1 MRIGIDYTAAAHQ
14 RAGIGRYARGL
25 VGALA
30 ELDADVQ
37 FVLLVA
43 GRGAPHAPG
52 ESQQLD
58 ATVGDNF
65 HIRDL
70 PLSERMWTIIWHRL
84 RLPLPVD
91 LFTGPVDVF
100 HSPDY
105 VLPHV
110 RRGKAVVT
118 IHDLSF
124 LRYPEGA
131 EPKLRRYL
139 AKAVPRAVRRAE
151 LVLADSEN
159 TRNDIIELLGTSPEK
174 VEVLYPGVDGSF
186 RPVQDEGLLSR
197 ARAVYGLDFPFIL
210 TVGTLEPRKNHVL
223 LLDAYAVLREI
234 SDVPHKLAIAG
245 GRGWLYE
252 GVFRRVEELSL
263 ERDVIFLGFVPDED
277 LPAVYSLADI
287 FVFPSLYEGFGL
299 PTLEAMACGTP
310 VVASRSS
317 SLPEVVGDAG
327 LMVPPDNP
335 TALAGTIRKVLNDQD
350 LRQDLIERGVSQ
362 AQKFTWRRTGRRLLA
377 LYRSLLG

>member
-30 ELDADVQ
+30 ELDADDQ

-43 GRGAPHAPG
+43 GRAAPHAPG

-58 ATVGDNF
+58 PVVGDNF

-84 RLPLPVD
+84 RLPFPVD
-91 LFTGPVDVF
+91 LFTGQVDVF

-110 RRGKAVVT
+110 RHGKAVVT

-139 AKAVPRAVRRAE
+139 GKAVPRAVRRAE

-174 VEVLYPGVDGSF
+174 VEVLYPGVEGRF
-186 RPVQDEGLLSR
+186 RPVQDERLLSA

-210 TVGTLEPRKNHVL
+210 TVGTLEPRKNHAL
-223 LLDAYAVLREI
+223 LLNAYAVLRELPE
-234 SDVPHKLAIAG
+234 VPHKLVIAG
-245 GRGWLYE
+245 GEGWLYE
-252 GVFRRVEELSL
+252 GVLRRVEELSL
-263 ERDVIFLGFVPDED
+263 ERDVVFLGFVPDED
-277 LPAVYSLADI
+277 LPALYSLADV

-299 PTLEAMACGTP
+299 PPLEAMACGTP

-335 TALAGTIRKVLNDQD
+335 RALAGTIHKLLNDQV
-350 LRQDLIERGVSQ
+350 LRQKLIERGVSQ
-362 AQKFTWRRTGRRLLA
+362 AQKFTWQRTGRRLLA

>member
-1 MRIGIDYTAAAHQ
+1 LRIGIDYTAAAHQ

-30 ELDADVQ
+30 ELDADDQ

-43 GRGAPHAPG
+43 GRGAPQAPG
-52 ESQQLD
+52 ERWQHS
-58 ATVGDNF
+58 AAVPDNF
-65 HIRDL
+65 HIRNL

-110 RRGKAVVT
+110 RHGKAVVT

-139 AKAVPRAVRRAE
+139 AKAVPRAVGRAE

-174 VEVLYPGVDGSF
+174 VEVLHPGVDGTF
-186 RPVQDEGLLSR
+186 RPVKEDRLLSA
-197 ARAVYGLDFPFIL
+197 ARSAYGLDFPFIL
-210 TVGTLEPRKNHVL
+210 AVGTLEPRKNHVL

-245 GRGWLYE
+245 GKGWLYE

-263 ERDVIFLGFVPDED
+263 ERDVVFLGFVPEDD
-277 LPAVYSLADI
+277 LPALYSLADV
-287 FVFPSLYEGFGL
+287 FVFPSVYEGFGL
-299 PTLEAMACGTP
+299 PPLEAMACGTP

-327 LMVPPDNP
+327 LMVPPDDP
-335 TALAGTIRKVLNDQD
+335 TALAGTIRKLLNDQE

-362 AQKFTWRRTGRRLLA
+362 ALKFTWQRTGRRLRA